1 MQQQLIN
8 LSPDLKKLQD
18 EGYQIEVKG
27 GGHLVA
33 HHIPYVNLNKEV
45 KFGVLVCPL
54 TLASPTRTGIPPDHT
69 ISFCGELPCD
79 SKGNPLTAI
88 INHSNPTPL
97 TEGIIANHYFSS
109 KPVTG
114 NYPNYY
120 DKIRTY
126 AEILS
131 IHAKEIDNTVTTK
144 PNKINEKG
152 NI

>member
-8 LSPDLKKLQD
+8 LSPDLKRLQD
-18 EGYQIEVKG
+18 EGYHIEVK

-33 HHIPYVNLNKEV
+33 HLIPYVNPRKEV
-45 KFGVLVCPL
+45 KFGALACPL
-54 TLASPTRTGIPPDHT
+54 TLASPTRTGAPPDHT
-69 ISFCGELPCD
+69 MHFCGELPCN
-79 SKGNPLTAI
+79 SSGMPLTAI
-88 INHSNPTPL
+88 INNSNTTPL
-97 TEGIIANHYFSS
+97 SEGLVANHFFSS

-131 IHAKEIDNTVTTK
+131 IHAKEIDSTVTTK
-144 PNKINEKG
+144 PNKK
-152 NI
+152 